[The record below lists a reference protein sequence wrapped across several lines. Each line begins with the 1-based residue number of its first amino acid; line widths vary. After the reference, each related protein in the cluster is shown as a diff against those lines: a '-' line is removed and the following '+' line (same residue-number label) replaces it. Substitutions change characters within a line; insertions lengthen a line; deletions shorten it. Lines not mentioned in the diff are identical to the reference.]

1 MKKVIQSKNA
11 PSPIGPYNQAILMN
25 GCLYVSGQIALNAT
39 NGELITE
46 SIEAEC
52 KQVLK
57 NLKSII
63 EAAGMSLNQVVKC
76 SIFLKDLRD
85 FDRINQVYA
94 EYFDEADAPAR
105 ECVQVVKL
113 PKDVNLEISAIAM
126 S

>member
-52 KQVLK
+52 KQVLE